1 MCNSGVQV
9 KVLAAPSED
18 TLRSAIEIKY
28 ELKLRERA
36 LGYTVKPQPQNP
48 CTRCGQEFQPNH
60 LRKCWAKNQKCTNC
74 GKMGH
79 FGRMCKRPR
88 RFWALWTFSNW
99 NNLVVQFVLH
109 IVVVVI
115 TIFIV
120 NVIVRIVIVIVVLAV
135 QFVIHNFI
143 CELKTNI

>member
-1 MCNSGVQV
+1 MCNSGVQE

-18 TLRSAIEIKY
+18 TLRSAIEIEY

-36 LGYTVKPQPQNP
+36 LGYTVNPQPQNP

-88 RFWALWTFSNW
+88 RFWALWTFSICTTYCCCSYYY
-99 NNLVVQFVLH
+99 FYCYCYCTYCYCYCSFSS
-109 IVVVVI
+109 
-115 TIFIV
+115 TIC
-120 NVIVRIVIVIVVLAV
+120 N
-135 QFVIHNFI
+135 
-143 CELKTNI
+143 T